1 MHALKNQIA
10 NALTVLRVLLVPV
23 LVYLLLA
30 GDHRA
35 ALWVFFA
42 AGLSDALD
50 GFIARQFNQFSRF
63 GAILDPIADK
73 SLIGATVLSLAWLG
87 FLPAWLVIVVMGR
100 DLVILAGATCYRLV
114 VGPFEMEPTFPGKLC
129 TFSELVLLVA
139 VLVHAAGYL
148 DLAGTLPA
156 AYAVVAAISVLSGLH
171 YVWVW
176 SRKAIRARQG

>member
-1 MHALKNQIA
+1 MKNQFA
-10 NALTVLRVLLVPV
+10 NAITVLRVLLVPV

-30 GDHRA
+30 GEHRA
-35 ALWVFFA
+35 ALWVFVA
-42 AGLSDALD
+42 AGVSDALD

-73 SLIGATVLSLAWLG
+73 SLIAATVLSLAWLG
-87 FLPAWLVIVVMGR
+87 LLPAWLVIVVVAR
-100 DLVILAGATCYRLV
+100 DLVILAGATSYRVV
-114 VGPFEMEPTFPGKLC
+114 VGPFDMEPSFPGKLC
-129 TFSELVLLVA
+129 TFSQLALLVA

-148 DLAGTLPA
+148 DFTGLLLP

-176 SRKAIRARQG
+176 SRKAIRAGRLRD